1 MSQEPKLLHRL
12 PRKSFMSD
20 WDFLHDM
27 HDAGYSADA
36 IADAAGSGAAPW
48 EWEHIALK
56 ERLESETSKELE
68 QEQTRMALDS
78 LERLRQT
85 NGITRAQY
93 LECKAVI
100 LK

>member
-1 MSQEPKLLHRL
+1 
-12 PRKSFMSD
+12 MSD
-20 WDFLHDM
+20 WDFLHEM

-48 EWEHIALK
+48 EWDHIARQ
-56 ERLESETSKELE
+56 EAMESAASKELE
-68 QEQTRMALDS
+68 QEQTQMALDS
-78 LERLRQT
+78 LEQLRQT

-93 LECKAVI
+93 LECKAAI